1 MKINL
6 KYLHLWTNHLSFLCL
21 FHFEL
26 VSFLLGGVGGAI
38 KKGVREMKIRP
49 SQLKLHFNKL
59 ESSSVDTNSTNSPQ
73 RSTSPSVCSASSTSS
88 SIHSSPSL
96 RSESS
101 VYISDVLAW
110 LLFREVSIVILVIC
124 KVAWAYPWVF
134 TGSAHATFWSTKT
147 TLDVIGSMSHYVPSK
162 RLLVATMPES

>member
-1 MKINL
+1 MFRVENQSEVFTQFTPLNKLFIL
-6 KYLHLWTNHLSFLCL
+6 FDCL
-21 FHFEL
+21 FYFKL
-26 VSFLLGGVGGAI
+26 VSFRLGGVGGAI
-38 KKGVREMKIRP
+38 KKGVREMKTRP

-101 VYISDVLAW
+101 VYVSGMLAW
-110 LLFREVSIVILVIC
+110 
-124 KVAWAYPWVF
+124 
-134 TGSAHATFWSTKT
+134 
-147 TLDVIGSMSHYVPSK
+147 
-162 RLLVATMPES
+162 